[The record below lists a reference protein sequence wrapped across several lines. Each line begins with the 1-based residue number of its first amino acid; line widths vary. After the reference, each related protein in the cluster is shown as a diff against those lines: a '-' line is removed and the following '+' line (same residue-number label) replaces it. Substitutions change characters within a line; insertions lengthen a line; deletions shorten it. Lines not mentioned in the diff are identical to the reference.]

1 MKLNCPNSDKN
12 PTCVRCRGDHSH
24 VNSHVKDPAS
34 FRCVNCSGNHP
45 SCSKQCQAIISE
57 INRKKTLIEAKA
69 KKTSQS
75 EFTRTYSTWDGA
87 HSSKVNTNANL
98 ANLTKSFL
106 NLLIVT
112 IKYFNQVTE
121 SIEENLQFFANLVSQ
136 NVGKYYGNFVL
147 NTFTPMKY

>member
-1 MKLNCPNSDKN
+1 MKLNCPDSDKN